1 MFAIGSGSDKIYEY
15 DVGSITT
22 GNSVMSNNL
31 TILSAGCPSTPQN
44 WNVVMSDDFWVN
56 SLCNLTGYNITFSG
70 AGNFTVN
77 STIYVNEL
85 NNLSSGMTVWMK
97 PDGVMWMGVS

>member
-1 MFAIGSGSDKIYEY
+1 MFATGSGSDKIYEY

-22 GNSVMSNNL
+22 GNSVLSNNL
-31 TILSAGCPSTPQN
+31 TILLPSCPSTPQN
-44 WNVVMSDDFWVN
+44 WNVAMSDYLVVN
-56 SLCNLTGYNITFSG
+56 ELCNLTGYNITFSG

-85 NNLSSGMTVWMK
+85 KNLSSGMTVFMK